1 MTILYVSLRKKIG
14 SASSSDSTPAMSE
27 INLLDE
33 GLSSSNIDARLIYL
47 ASIGTT
53 DVTID
58 IKGNDDRTS
67 ASDAAVAT
75 LLENGCYIDE
85 DYTP

>member
-1 MTILYVSLRKKIG
+1 MTILSINLRKKIG
-14 SASSSDSTPAMSE
+14 SVQSSGSTPPMGE
-27 INLLDE
+27 TNLLDE
-33 GLSSSNIDARLIYL
+33 GLSSSSIDARLIYL

-53 DVTID
+53 EVTID
-58 IKGNDDRTS
+58 IKGNDARTS

>member
-1 MTILYVSLRKKIG
+1 MTILSINLRKKIG
-14 SASSSDSTPAMSE
+14 SVQSSGFTPPMGE
-27 INLLDE
+27 TNLLDE
-33 GLSSSNIDARLIYL
+33 GLSSLSIDARLIYL

-58 IKGNDDRTS
+58 IRGNDERTS

-75 LLENGCYIDE
+75 LADNGCYLLE
-85 DYTP
+85 DV